1 MTPAAESHTI
11 RVMRVLVTGGTG
23 FLGSHLV
30 DRLLEEPGAEVY
42 SLVRNP
48 SKLRWLEG
56 NERVRLLTGDLQ
68 KLPTLPVG
76 LSCVFHLA
84 GLTKTLKSS
93 EYYTVNRDGTANLL
107 RALEGQSSPP
117 RFVHLG
123 SIAAGG
129 PSTPRRPVCEGDP
142 PRPVSPY
149 GESKL
154 MAEAEVLK
162 YKDRFSVV
170 TLRAAAVYG
179 PRDEDFLEYFRWMKR
194 GILPLVGPGQK
205 SLSLLYARDAVRAI
219 LLAARPG
226 APSGEIFNIADPRIY
241 TWEDIGRTVAN
252 LLGKKLIRVR
262 IPHWTAYLASAAS
275 EGIGRLGGGA
285 HALNMS
291 KYEQMKPSGWVVDVR
306 KARQGLGFE
315 SRFSL
320 EEGLGETM
328 AWYLW
333 KGLL

>member
-30 DRLLEEPGAEVY
+30 DRLLEEPGTEVY
-42 SLVRNP
+42 CLVRNP
-48 SKLRWLEG
+48 SKLRWLQG
-56 NERVRLLTGDLQ
+56 NKRVRLLAGDLQ
-68 KLPTLPVG
+68 NLPSLPTG
-76 LSCVFHLA
+76 LGGVFHLA
-84 GLTKTLKSS
+84 GLTKTLKAS
-93 EYYTVNRDGTANLL
+93 EYYTVNREGTANLL
-107 RALEGQSSPP
+107 RALDGQSRHP

-129 PSTPRRPVCEGDP
+129 PSAPRRPVCEGDP

-154 MAEAEVLK
+154 LAETEVFK
-162 YKDRFSVV
+162 YKDRFPVV
-170 TLRAAAVYG
+170 TLRASAIYG
-179 PRDEDFLEYFRWMKR
+179 PRDDDFLEYFRWMKR
-194 GILPLVGPGQK
+194 GILPLVGHGERT
-205 SLSLLYARDAVRAI
+205 LSLLFVRDAVRAV
-219 LLAARPG
+219 LLAARPEV
-226 APSGEIFNIADPRIY
+226 PSGEVFNIADSRVY
-241 TWEDIGRTVAN
+241 TWTDIGRTVAG
-252 LLGKKLIRVR
+252 LLGKKLVRVR
-262 IPHWTAYLASAAS
+262 LPLWTAYLASAAS
-275 EGIGRLGGGA
+275 EGIGRIGGGTS
-285 HALNMS
+285 ALNVSMY
-291 KYEQMKPSGWVVDVR
+291 KQMKQYGWVADVR

-320 EEGLGETM
+320 EEGLGETI

>member
-1 MTPAAESHTI
+1 LTPAAESHTI
-11 RVMRVLVTGGTG
+11 RIMRVLVTGGTG

-30 DRLLEEPGAEVY
+30 ERLLEEPGTEVY
-42 SLVRNP
+42 ALVRNP

-56 NERVRLLTGDLQ
+56 IDRVRLLPGDLLD
-68 KLPTLPVG
+68 LPALPAG

-84 GLTKTLKSS
+84 GLTKTLKSKL
-93 EYYTVNRDGTANLL
+93 YYTVNREGTANLL
-107 RALEGQSSPP
+107 QAIERQSCAP

-129 PSTPRRPVCEGDP
+129 PSAPRRPVSEGDP

-154 MAEAEVLK
+154 LAEMEVFK
-162 YKDRFSVV
+162 YKDRFPVV

-179 PRDEDFLEYFRWMKR
+179 PRDDDFLEYFRWMKR
-194 GILPLVGPGQK
+194 GILPLVGQGKK
-205 SLSLLYARDAVRAI
+205 SLSLLYVRDAVRAV

-226 APSGEIFNIADPRIY
+226 VPSGEVFNIADSRIY
-241 TWEDIGRTVAN
+241 SWEDIGRTVAG

-262 IPHWTAYLASAAS
+262 FPLWSAYLASAAS
-275 EGIGRLGGGA
+275 EGIGRLGGGMS
-285 HALNMS
+285 ALNVSMY
-291 KYEQMKPSGWVVDVR
+291 KQMKPSSWVVDVR

-320 EEGLGETM
+320 EEGMGETI

>member
-30 DRLLEEPGAEVY
+30 ERLLEEPGAEVHA
-42 SLVRNP
+42 LVRDP

-56 NERVRLLTGDLQ
+56 IERVRLLTGDLQ
-68 KLPTLPVG
+68 NLPALPAG
-76 LSCVFHLA
+76 LGCVFHLA
-84 GLTKTLKSS
+84 GLTKTFKASD
-93 EYYTVNRDGTANLL
+93 YYTVNREGTANLL
-107 RALEGQSSPP
+107 RALEGQSCAP

-129 PSTPRRPVCEGDP
+129 PSAPRRPVCEGDP

-154 MAEAEVLK
+154 MAEAEILK
-162 YKDRFSVV
+162 YKDRFPVV
-170 TLRAAAVYG
+170 ILRAAAVYG

-194 GILPLVGPGQK
+194 GILPLVGQRRK
-205 SLSLLYARDAVRAI
+205 SLSLLYVRDAVRAI

-226 APSGEIFNIADPRIY
+226 IPSGEVFNIADPRIY
-241 TWEDIGRTVAN
+241 TWEDIGRTVAG
-252 LLGKKLIRVR
+252 LLGNKLVRVR
-262 IPHWTAYLASAAS
+262 LPLWTAYLASAAS

-285 HALNMS
+285 SALNVS
-291 KYEQMKPSGWVVDVR
+291 KYKQMKPDCWVADVR

-320 EEGLGETM
+320 EEGLGETI

>member
-30 DRLLEEPGAEVY
+30 ERLLEEPGAEVY
-42 SLVRNP
+42 ALVRNP

-56 NERVRLLTGDLQ
+56 LERVRLLPGDLLN
-68 KLPTLPVG
+68 LPALPAG
-76 LSCVFHLA
+76 LGCVFHLA
-84 GLTKTLKSS
+84 GLTKTLKSNM
-93 EYYTVNRDGTANLL
+93 YYTVNREGTANLL
-107 RALEGQSSPP
+107 RALERQSCAP
-117 RFVHLG
+117 RFVNLG

-129 PSTPRRPVCEGDP
+129 PSAPRRPVSEGDP

-154 MAEAEVLK
+154 MAEMEVLK
-162 YKDRFSVV
+162 YKDRFPVV
-170 TLRAAAVYG
+170 TLRAAAIYG
-179 PRDEDFLEYFRWMKR
+179 PRDDDFLEYFRWMKR

-205 SLSLLYARDAVRAI
+205 SLSLLYVRDAVRAV

-226 APSGEIFNIADPRIY
+226 VPSGEVFNIADSRIY
-241 TWEDIGRTVAN
+241 SWEDIGRTVAG

-262 IPHWTAYLASAAS
+262 LPLWTAYLASAAS
-275 EGIGRLGGGA
+275 EGIGRRCGGSST
-285 HALNMS
+285 LNLS
-291 KYEQMKPSGWVVDVR
+291 RYKQIKADGWVVDVR

-320 EEGLGETM
+320 EEGLGETI